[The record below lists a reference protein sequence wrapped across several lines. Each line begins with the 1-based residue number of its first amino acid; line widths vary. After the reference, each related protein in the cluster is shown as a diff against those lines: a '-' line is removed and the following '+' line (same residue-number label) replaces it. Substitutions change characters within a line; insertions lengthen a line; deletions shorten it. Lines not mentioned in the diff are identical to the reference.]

1 MTNTVEQT
9 IYLARHGTRVDHVN
23 PEWRDT
29 AARPFDPPLAEQ
41 GRDEAH
47 RLAQRLADELGQT
60 HRVACVYASPFLRTV
75 QTAHPIAEALDVPL
89 RLDTGA
95 GEWLHPDWFE
105 GVPPLL
111 PHVAVDEPFH
121 RLDRAYQ
128 SPPMR
133 YPELWRDC
141 CARAGEAAHRLAAC
155 GHDLVIIG
163 HGASVKGMV
172 AALRGLDP
180 GDDSS
185 PSPAAGLFKLVRHPA
200 STHYR
205 LELAADTSH
214 LLSEPAAGD
223 PGKRQPG

>member
-1 MTNTVEQT
+1 MTNAIEQT
-9 IYLARHGTRVDHVN
+9 IYLARHGTRIDHAN
-23 PEWRDT
+23 PDWPRR

-41 GRDEAH
+41 GRDEAQ
-47 RLAQRLADELGQT
+47 RLAQRLADELGSA
-60 HRVACVYASPFLRTV
+60 HRVAAVYASPFLRTV

-89 RLDTGA
+89 RLDAGA
-95 GEWLHPDWFE
+95 GEWLHPEWFD

-111 PHVAVDEPFH
+111 PHVELDERFE
-121 RLDRAYQ
+121 RLDLSYQ

-141 CARAGEAAHRLAAC
+141 CRRAAAAAHRLVA
-155 GHDLVIIG
+155 GGDDLVVIG

-185 PSPAAGLFKLVRHPA
+185 PTPITGLFKLVRHA
-200 STHYR
+200 GETRWHAE
-205 LELAADTSH
+205 LEADTSH
-214 LLSEPAAGD
+214 VVSEPAADD
-223 PGKRQPG
+223 PGKR